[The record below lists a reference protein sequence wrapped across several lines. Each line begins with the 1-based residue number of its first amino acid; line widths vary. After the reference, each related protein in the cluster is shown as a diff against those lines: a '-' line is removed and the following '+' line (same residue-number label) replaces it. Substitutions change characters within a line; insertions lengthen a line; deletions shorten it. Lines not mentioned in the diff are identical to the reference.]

1 MDIPEELEDTKG
13 VIRGRTPKN
22 DRQKENEDTKG
33 LLRAQY
39 RKRTYMQ
46 SLKIQKE

>member
-1 MDIPEELEDTKG
+1 MDIHEVFEDRKG

-22 DRQKENEDTKG
+22 DRQKEKEDTKG
-33 LLRAQY
+33 VLKGAHR
-39 RKRTYMQ
+39 RTHEK

>member
-1 MDIPEELEDTKG
+1 MDIQEMFEDRKG

-22 DRQKENEDTKG
+22 DRQKENEDKKEYSGT
-33 LLRAQY
+33 LY
-39 RKRTYMQ
+39 RRRTYMQ